1 MTSKC
6 DDLLF
11 HQTCI
16 YSLTFIHR
24 NQEAEPVSTTRLD
37 SGESFLDGVKRISE
51 RMGIKS
57 PISKGCS
64 TALPGMR
71 VAEDQVGIVL
81 KNGQVHLRPAG
92 AYRTT
97 ALNPLKSCGAVVPI
111 VRSAGVEFDP
121 LVQAGNRNHQLKN
134 RQLGQSYRQVVL
146 QPQQVGILE
155 DQRTTLMATSGT
167 YVYAAET
174 ALRGV
179 IDLNFMNPVMVQ
191 RETEDTA
198 TAASGGT
205 RVDQHGRVVP
215 LNQGHG
221 STIQTTKRWLP
232 SGYTAT
238 VAGVTIARPEKG
250 FVVLH
255 KDANNRISMTEGIC
269 IASGKDDF
277 VRRSKRETQALVMDD
292 LVVEFGDLN
301 HYAKST
307 PSLELKSKDNM
318 DALCRAQIKWKQARP
333 DVWVALRGA
342 FTDPFDMLE
351 EKCAN
356 MMRDWLLGV
365 SHLEALR
372 EKAQGFAKVEYQWMA
387 ELNNTGREYGV
398 NVMGIEITTLRFP
411 HIDQQDEQ
419 MALQLAKTNLLVEEQ
434 RQSAIK
440 ENETSKL
447 NQATHTRMQED
458 RDREAEA
465 QERLQTVER
474 RKNIAIG
481 ETVTK
486 KAEMDTQIVKA
497 ETCLALATEQ
507 KDKEVALA
515 KATAEAEAERVR
527 AAGRRDAAQFAAEGG
542 IAETKEKNKAQLDF
556 LTQQAALLK
565 ENPGLVELLRIQND
579 LLITQALAF
588 AAQTNP
594 NIVLLTGQEGL
605 EARRMNKGH
614 APQVPG
620 AAIMMGNQ

>member
-1 MTSKC
+1 
-6 DDLLF
+6 L
-11 HQTCI
+11 
-16 YSLTFIHR
+16 YHR
-24 NQEAEPVSTTRLD
+24 NPEAEPLSTTRLN
-37 SGESFLDGVKRISE
+37 SGESFLDGVKRLSE
-51 RMGIKS
+51 RMGLK
-57 PISKGCS
+57 PPVSKGCK
-64 TALPGMR
+64 TIWPGMR
-71 VAEDQVGIVL
+71 VAEDQIGIVIES
-81 KNGQVHLRPAG
+81 GQVRFRPAG
-92 AYRTT
+92 AYRSI
-97 ALNPLKSCGAVVPI
+97 AFNPCKSREAVVPI
-111 VRSAGVEFDP
+111 GRHAGVEFDP
-121 LVQAGNRNHQLKN
+121 VKQAAQRDVAIRSLD
-134 RQLGQSYRQVVL
+134 LGQSYRQVVL

-155 DQRTTLMATSGT
+155 DQTNTLMTTAGT

-179 IDLNFMNPVMVQ
+179 IDLNFMIPVMVQ

-198 TAASGGT
+198 ASVKVGGT
-205 RVDQHGRVVP
+205 RVDQHGRTVP

-221 STIQTTKRWLP
+221 TSIQTTKRWLP

-238 VAGVTIARPEKG
+238 VAGITIARPAKG

-255 KDANNRISMTEGIC
+255 KDYKNRISMTEGIC

-277 VRRSKRETQALVMDD
+277 VRRGKTETQARVMDD

-301 HYAKST
+301 HYAAST
-307 PSLELKSKDNM
+307 PMLELKSRNNM
-318 DALCRAQIKWKQARP
+318 DALCRAQIKWKQIRP
-333 DVWVALRGA
+333 DIWVAFRGA

-351 EKCAN
+351 EKLAN
-356 MMRDWLLGV
+356 MMRDWSLGV
-365 SHLEALR
+365 THLEALE
-372 EKAQGFAKVEYQWMA
+372 EKAKGFTKIEYQWMA

-398 NVMGIEITTLRFP
+398 AVLGIEITTLRFP

-419 MALQLAKTNLLVEEQ
+419 MALQLADTNLIVEMQ
-434 RQSAIK
+434 RQSATK
-440 ENETSKL
+440 EKEISKL
-447 NQATHTRMQED
+447 NQATHIRMQED

-481 ETVTK
+481 ETITK

-497 ETCLALATEQ
+497 ETCLALAKEQ

-527 AAGRRDAAQFAAEGG
+527 AAGRRDAAQYAAEGE
-542 IAETKEKNKAQLDF
+542 IAETKEKNTAQLDF
-556 LTQQAALLK
+556 LKQQAALLK
-565 ENPGLVELLRIQND
+565 QNPGLVELLKIQND
-579 LLITQALAF
+579 LLKIESLAS
-588 AAQTNP
+588 AAKFNP

-620 AAIMMGNQ
+620 AAIFGNVQ